1 MNSQNSHVNVV
12 HASILNGF
20 ANAALNAP
28 VIRIADT
35 SKPVFLTAHRDALP
49 FPCSSAAYADATL
62 ADVAEGASRALSH
75 LLNGGVIRDVAS
87 LNLDLPGYSLA
98 TPWTVGIFGGSALS
112 PEKYKIGICCKILA
126 HITARYK
133 CFLYQAFLCDE

>member
-1 MNSQNSHVNVV
+1 MNSHVNVV

-49 FPCSSAAYADATL
+49 FPCSPADYADATL
-62 ADVAEGASRALSH
+62 TDIADGASRALSH
-75 LLNGGVIRDVAS
+75 LINGGVIRDTATV
-87 LNLDLPGYSLA
+87 NLETGGYSLA
-98 TPWTVGIFGGSALS
+98 TPWTVGIFGGATVE
-112 PEKYKIGICCKILA
+112 PDKYKIGVCCKILA
-126 HITARYK
+126 HIVARYK